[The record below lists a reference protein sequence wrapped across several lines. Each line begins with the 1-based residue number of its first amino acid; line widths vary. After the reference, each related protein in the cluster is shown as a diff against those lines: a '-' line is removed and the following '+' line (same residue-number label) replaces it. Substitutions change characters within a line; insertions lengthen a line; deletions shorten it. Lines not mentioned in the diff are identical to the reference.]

1 MLGQEFSARLRQK
14 AGANKDK
21 GEPARQIEPI
31 VWPRREST
39 ETFRKSF
46 NAMSELPEKTGVNT
60 KLAWVSLAC
69 GILGWV
75 LAPFI
80 PFGLDV
86 VAVVT
91 GSVALRRTNKDAKRE
106 RLIAHFGLWLGIA
119 KIFAM
124 CLLMIW
130 IIVAFMLNP
139 VAH

>member
-1 MLGQEFSARLRQK
+1 MA
-14 AGANKDK
+14 
-21 GEPARQIEPI
+21 
-31 VWPRREST
+31 WPHGKFI
-39 ETFRKSF
+39 ETFGKSF
-46 NAMSELPEKTGVNT
+46 NAMSESPENAGAST

-86 VAVVT
+86 TAVVT
-91 GSVALRRTNKDAKRE
+91 GIVALRRTGKDAKRE
-106 RLIAHFGLWLGIA
+106 RFIAHFGLWLGIV
-119 KIFAM
+119 KLVTM

-130 IIVAFMLNP
+130 VIVAFMLNP